1 MRPGTGNQSNPRGT
15 IRAGVMLKGLFGGAA
30 KEKNRNL
37 LSGRTGKDAEHAALF
52 QVSTAIKAQK
62 DISAILEIIGRES
75 ARCLKAQRSTVYL
88 VDVGK
93 GVLKSQFTYSPD
105 HPDNRQGLPEDK
117 EIARQAIV
125 EKRAILLK
133 DPGEFPEFFK
143 KDERSRKVTSLLSVP
158 FGVQGKMIG
167 AVNLFTANGRRN
179 FDEKD
184 LQFLSIF
191 ANHASIALQ
200 NQYLLE
206 EVRKAASLRQNY
218 ERYLDDLMHQLQS
231 LSGEERRRIDEHI
244 GRFLSGLKAD
254 KPVPANP
261 VEKSAAG
268 EKGVINL
275 AGEMS
280 FEDSP
285 ENLTEKVQVEI
296 EDFIGKPGADVSRA
310 GVFIPTGNPR
320 DLGEQF
326 ILRLHLSEGRLLE
339 LPCKVIFTN
348 KYGKESQNLR
358 RGMGIKFLELPKDV
372 QKQLEDYVRLCKEQ
386 RGSTPEEP
394 DEPTP
399 PKEEETE
406 IPAVELK
413 FTSDPG

>member
-1 MRPGTGNQSNPRGT
+1 
-15 IRAGVMLKGLFGGAA
+15 MLKGLFGGTA
-30 KEKNRNL
+30 KEKRNL
-37 LSGRTGKDAEHAALF
+37 PSGRTGRDAEHAALF
-52 QVSTAIKAQK
+52 QVSSAIKGQK
-62 DISAILEIIGRES
+62 EISAILEIIGRES
-75 ARCLKAQRSTVYL
+75 ARCLKALRSTVYL
-88 VDVGK
+88 VDGGK

-105 HPDNRQGLPEDK
+105 HPDDRQGLPEDK
-117 EIARQAIV
+117 EIARLAIV

-133 DPGEFPEFFK
+133 EPGEFPEFFK

-167 AVNLFTANGRRN
+167 AVNLFLADGRRN

-191 ANHASIALQ
+191 ANHASIALT

-206 EVRKAASLRQNY
+206 EVRKAASFRQNY
-218 ERYLDDLMHQLQS
+218 EHYLDDLMHQLQS
-231 LSGEERRRIDEHI
+231 LSVEERRRIDEHI
-244 GRFLSGLKAD
+244 GRFLTGLKAD
-254 KPVPANP
+254 KPGPANP
-261 VEKSAAG
+261 LGNSPSGA
-268 EKGVINL
+268 KGVINL

-280 FEDSP
+280 FEGS

-296 EDFIGKPGADVSRA
+296 EDVLGKPGADVTRA

-326 ILRLHLSEGRLLE
+326 TLRLHLSEGRVLE

-358 RGMGIKFLELPKDV
+358 RGMGIKFVDLPKDV
-372 QKQLEDYVRLCKEQ
+372 QKQLADYVRLCKDQEGLSPGQ
-386 RGSTPEEP
+386 P
-394 DEPTP
+394 DEAQPA
-399 PKEEETE
+399 KEDEGE
-406 IPAVELK
+406 IPTVELK
-413 FTSDPG
+413 FTSEPG

>member
-1 MRPGTGNQSNPRGT
+1 
-15 IRAGVMLKGLFGGAA
+15 
-30 KEKNRNL
+30 
-37 LSGRTGKDAEHAALF
+37 
-52 QVSTAIKAQK
+52 
-62 DISAILEIIGRES
+62 
-75 ARCLKAQRSTVYL
+75 
-88 VDVGK
+88 
-93 GVLKSQFTYSPD
+93 
-105 HPDNRQGLPEDK
+105 
-117 EIARQAIV
+117 
-125 EKRAILLK
+125 
-133 DPGEFPEFFK
+133 
-143 KDERSRKVTSLLSVP
+143 
-158 FGVQGKMIG
+158 
-167 AVNLFTANGRRN
+167 
-179 FDEKD
+179 

-261 VEKSAAG
+261 VEKSAAR

-358 RGMGIKFLELPKDV
+358 RGMGIKFLDLPTDL

-386 RGSTPEEP
+386 EGSSLKSLTNPRPRRGRNRNSRSGAEVHFPPWLLGGGPFIPHPLEILLLRRQTGHSSGNFFGKNIAPDHQPAWHGLLSLIIAEASLYREACRSSTSQGRKSSRPRLALEGESFL
-394 DEPTP
+394 DRRGEIILGLISFSKAAFKFSSVSLP
-399 PKEEETE
+399 PLQVFQVLFGVDPFSVPRRGTSGRSGKSVCFRSRAESPVAPCALASTNASGPLFSRV
-406 IPAVELK
+406 PA
-413 FTSDPG
+413 